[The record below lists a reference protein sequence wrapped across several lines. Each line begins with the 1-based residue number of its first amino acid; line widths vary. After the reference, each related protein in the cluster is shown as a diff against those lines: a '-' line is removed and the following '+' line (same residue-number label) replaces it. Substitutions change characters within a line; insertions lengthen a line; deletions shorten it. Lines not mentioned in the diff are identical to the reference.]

1 MKIVHV
7 MNWYIPGMGYQENF
21 LPAEQKKLGHDVY
34 IITSDRVPHYSGY
47 EKNVGRLIGKRII
60 GTGTFN
66 ERGVTIYRLPTLFEV
81 KNGGQVIVKGL
92 FKILKDIE
100 PDVVHAHGAFTP
112 IAIQAVQYS
121 NKLDYKVFIDDH
133 SHKNNF
139 NPDNIIKKAWINL
152 VKIYYKYYSER
163 VYLWLP
169 VTYSAKNIL
178 ISLLGISDEKIR
190 LLHLGA
196 DSTKFRDDI
205 KLRNQCRKK
214 LNIDNKDILIISS
227 GKFKYTKEIHTLVDA
242 FKNLLAYHSD
252 IKLLL
257 LGNGP
262 EDYMTKIYTMVETNN
277 ITDKVIFNDF
287 VPNNEL
293 TVYYNAADIGVWPGD
308 HTITAVEAVATGLP
322 IVVPDDDI
330 AYQVLFDNNAALGF
344 ERGNVDSLT
353 ACMLKLLNDIQ
364 LRKKISDNGLSVI
377 SRELSWEAI
386 AKKSIE
392 YYSYKSEGEA

>member
-112 IAIQAVQYS
+112 IAIQAIHYS
-121 NKLDYKVFIDDH
+121 NTLNYKVFIDDH
-133 SHKNNF
+133 SNKNNF

-152 VKIYYKYYSER
+152 VKLYYKYYSER
-163 VYLWLP
+163 VCLWLP

-178 ISLLGISDEKIR
+178 ISMLGISEERIR

-196 DSTKFRDDI
+196 DSMKFRRDI
-205 KLRNQCRKK
+205 RLRNHCRKN
-214 LNIDNKDILIISS
+214 LNFDNKDILIISS
-227 GKFKYTKEIHTLVDA
+227 GKFEYSKEIHTLVKA
-242 FKNLLAYHSD
+242 FKKLLSYHSN

-277 ITDKVIFNDF
+277 ITNKVIFNDF
-287 VPNNEL
+287 VSNKEL
-293 TVYYNAADIGVWPGD
+293 PVYYNAADIGVWPGG

-322 IVVPDDDI
+322 IIVPSDDI

-353 ACMLKLLNDIQ
+353 ACMLKLLNDVQ
-364 LRKKISDNGLSVI
+364 LRKKISDNGLSVVL
-377 SRELSWEAI
+377 RELSWKTI

-392 YYSYKSEGEA
+392 YYSHKSEGEA